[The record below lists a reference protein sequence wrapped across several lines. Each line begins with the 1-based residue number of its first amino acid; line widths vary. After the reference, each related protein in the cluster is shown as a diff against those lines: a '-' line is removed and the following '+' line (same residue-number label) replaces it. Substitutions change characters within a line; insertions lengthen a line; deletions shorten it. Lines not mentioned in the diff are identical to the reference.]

1 MKPKNLARVLAIGML
16 LAVLLSAFKVPGFGR
31 AATNANP
38 IQNLWLYGRDAVS
51 DDALV
56 NSANPTTNYGSFQ
69 QLYIS
74 YNGANCPLGAG
85 GQCKTLIRP
94 NIAAIPAGATVV
106 DAEMFL
112 YLEEYRGGSQN
123 NASQFYVLNNITGS
137 WAEGTVTWNNQPSLQ
152 SWSCTGPAG
161 VIVICD
167 SGTISQYQLGQYI
180 SIQITGQVKNWFS
193 GATTNNGI
201 EIAMGGEASFI
212 SREATLGGVNAP
224 KMLIVY
230 QMPAATIY
238 PAYYCTGGPCET
250 GILSGSG
257 LPPTLFNVTYAENNS
272 TFRRAPRPDLL
283 LTNLSTY
290 YTLRVSDFFG
300 NFLYNA
306 SKVVTSTTFVWIVAI
321 PYGIFQ
327 VYSMRDTFTS
337 LSIKPAGGTAMVI
350 DIPPRAWWA
359 LPLKSQVAYWLNFTI
374 LDANFNA
381 IATINIIRT
390 MGTKLS
396 FIVNGTTLSQISMN
410 QNGNWETTN
419 LTRGSTYAIGNIMS
433 APHGIDLF
441 QNYWTLHAWGVPIP
455 VTLWL
460 ISVIVLGISWGGWG
474 FTYRGKLGRR
484 IHRWPRKAKLISG
497 FILIPL
503 SSTLLVAL
511 IVHLAGG
518 SVFIPIPWAPIT
530 SMIPGLAF
538 VVPVDTDPDDPGN
551 GGGDGDGDGKGDPH
565 DVKGPDIYVRVLH
578 EDDDLVRLLVTLT
591 QGARA
596 QFRERG
602 VDWLE
607 DVLRD
612 AVRRSFA
619 DHPLHRPF
627 RRTGHVDPRPPGEHG
642 GNGEARGFD
651 R

>member
-1 MKPKNLARVLAIGML
+1 MRAIALIVAITVIVTVVVTSGTPARG
-16 LAVLLSAFKVPGFGR
+16 
-31 AATNANP
+31 
-38 IQNLWLYGRDAVS
+38 
-51 DDALV
+51 LV
-56 NSANPTTNYGSFQ
+56 NSQPYVFRAPVSADAYVDSNNASTNYGTANLLKVGTNKGGIIWNIWLRFPLDIPDNANVIEAWINLWPYDWSNVSSNGLAIDAQPTCTYWSETTINWNNVPSLCQGTTSSVGRFVVDSAGEYTRLPARDFVAYRVGNFFQ
-69 QLYIS
+69 NASWMLQLSSKGSI
-74 YNGANCPLGAG
+74 ATC
-85 GQCKTLIRP
+85 GQCYAR
-94 NIAAIPAGATVV
+94 
-106 DAEMFL
+106 F
-112 YLEEYRGGSQN
+112 
-123 NASQFYVLNNITGS
+123 
-137 WAEGTVTWNNQPSLQ
+137 PSRVY
-152 SWSCTGPAG
+152 AG
-161 VIVICD
+161 V
-167 SGTISQYQLGQYI
+167 GTDFQPF
-180 SIQITGQVKNWFS
+180 IT
-193 GATTNNGI
+193 ALY
-201 EIAMGGEASFI
+201 
-212 SREATLGGVNAP
+212 TLP
-224 KMLIVY
+224 T
-230 QMPAATIY
+230 ATIY
-238 PAYYCTGGPCET
+238 PSYFCSGGPCET
-250 GILSGSG
+250 GTISGSG
-257 LPPTLFNVTYAENNS
+257 LPAYLFNVSYAENNG

-300 NFLYNA
+300 NILYNT

-503 SSTLLVAL
+503 SSTLLVAF

-530 SMIPGLAF
+530 SMIPGLSF
-538 VVPVDTDPDDPGN
+538 VVPVDTDPDDPGD

-578 EDDDLVRLLVTLT
+578 EDDDIVRLLVTLT

-607 DVLRD
+607 DVIRNG
-612 AVRRSFA
+612 VRRSFA

-627 RRTGHVDPRPPGEHG
+627 RRTGHVDPRPAGEHG
-642 GNGEARGFD
+642 GNGEGRGFD

>member
-1 MKPKNLARVLAIGML
+1 MMKHKNLARALAIGML
-16 LAVLLSAFKVPGFGR
+16 LVFLMSAFPLSGPAR

-38 IQNLWLYGRDAVS
+38 ILTLRIAITNDTWIGNGAFLNSNFCTNTALIVHANAGAVQRALIQVPVAALPSNAGIISATLDLTAYGSISSASGGLTGALPSTPLDAV
-51 DDALV
+51 
-56 NSANPTTNYGSFQ
+56 
-69 QLYIS
+69 
-74 YNGANCPLGAG
+74 
-85 GQCKTLIRP
+85 R
-94 NIAAIPAGATVV
+94 
-106 DAEMFL
+106 
-112 YLEEYRGGSQN
+112 
-123 NASQFYVLNNITGS
+123 ITQS
-137 WAEGTVTWNNQPSLQ
+137 WTCNTVTYNNQPT
-152 SWSCTGPAG
+152 TGAQFGGMLVSNETATYPQPTPIDITQAVQNWFAG
-161 VIVICD
+161 TWANQGFELLFD
-167 SGTISQYQLGQYI
+167 SDLGTCCNQDFRVRSAESTVGGTPFVLVQYQLP
-180 SIQITGQVKNWFS
+180 T
-193 GATTNNGI
+193 
-201 EIAMGGEASFI
+201 
-212 SREATLGGVNAP
+212 
-224 KMLIVY
+224 
-230 QMPAATIY
+230 ATIY

-257 LPPTLFNVTYAENNS
+257 LPPTLFNITYAENNG

-337 LSIKPAGGTAMVI
+337 LSIKPAGGTAMLI

-359 LPLKSQVAYWLNFTI
+359 LPLKSQVAYWLNFTL
-374 LDANFNA
+374 LDANLAA
-381 IATINIIRT
+381 ITTINIIRT

-396 FIVNGTTLSQISMN
+396 FIVNGTTLSQVSMN

-441 QNYWTLHAWGVPIP
+441 QNYWTLHAWGLPIP

-460 ISVIVLGISWGGWG
+460 ISVIILGISWGGWG

-503 SSTLLVAL
+503 SSTLLVAF

-530 SMIPGLAF
+530 SLIPGLSF
-538 VVPVDTDPDDPGN
+538 VVPVDTDPDDPGD

-578 EDDDLVRLLVTLT
+578 EDDDIVRLLVTLT

-607 DVLRD
+607 DVIRNG
-612 AVRRSFA
+612 VRRSFA

-642 GNGEARGFD
+642 GNGEGRGFD